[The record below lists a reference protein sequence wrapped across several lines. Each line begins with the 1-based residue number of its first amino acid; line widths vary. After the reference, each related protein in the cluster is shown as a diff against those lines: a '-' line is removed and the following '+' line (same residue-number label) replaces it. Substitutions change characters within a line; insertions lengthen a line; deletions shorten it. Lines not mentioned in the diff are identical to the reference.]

1 MLQTNV
7 VATENLN
14 THFKFDNIFTE
25 NRAIGDNV
33 KKRGTYTARQAID
46 GNVTQRTQDAICI
59 ADN

>member
-7 VATENLN
+7 VATENQN
-14 THFKFDNIFTE
+14 THLKFDNIFSE

-33 KKRGTYTARQAID
+33 KNHLTSRQATD